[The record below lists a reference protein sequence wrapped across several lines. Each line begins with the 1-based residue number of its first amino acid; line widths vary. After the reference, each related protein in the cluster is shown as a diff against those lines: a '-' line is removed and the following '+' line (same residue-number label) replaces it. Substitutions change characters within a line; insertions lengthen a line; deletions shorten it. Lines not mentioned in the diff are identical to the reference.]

1 MAEITSRMYK
11 SNRVASRRSSLH
23 LGQLSVYLVLV
34 IAALV
39 TIFPLAWMFVSSL
52 KPGPEIAA
60 YPLSV
65 NLSTLSFNNYI
76 GLVSAVPIWIGFQN
90 TFIVLLVQGGAT
102 MLFCPLAG
110 FAFAKFEFRGKK
122 FLFAFVLSTM
132 MVPVIAMILPLLL
145 EMGALNWVNTY
156 QGLVAPGLVNAFA
169 IFWTRQQ
176 IAEIPD
182 ELLDAAKVDGC
193 SSFGM
198 YWRIVFPLLRPALA
212 ALAILT
218 FLGIYNDFVWPVIIT
233 QSNQMQT
240 LQVMLSNL
248 ATQINNANPG
258 TGTASSLALPGTTSH
273 DAWGLIMAA
282 SSIATIPV
290 LILFVALQ
298 RQFVSGML
306 AGSVKG

>member
-1 MAEITSRMYK
+1 MAEITSRMYA
-11 SNRVASRRSSLH
+11 SNRVAGRRFSSL
-23 LGQLSVYLVLV
+23 LRQLLIYVVLAV
-34 IAALV
+34 AALV
-39 TIFPLAWMFVSSL
+39 TIFPLAWMLVSSL
-52 KPGPEIAA
+52 KPGSEIAA
-60 YPLSV
+60 NPLGV
-65 NLSTLSFNNYI
+65 NLSTLSLNNYI
-76 GLVSAVPIWIGFQN
+76 GLVSSVPIWVGFQN

-110 FAFAKFEFRGKK
+110 FAFAKFQFRGKK

-145 EMGALNWVNTY
+145 EMGALNWVDTY
-156 QGLVAPGLVNAFA
+156 QGLIAPGLVNAFA

-193 SSFGM
+193 TNFGM

-212 ALAILT
+212 ALAIMT

-233 QSNQMQT
+233 QSDQMQT
-240 LQVMLSNL
+240 LQVMLANL
-248 ATQINNANPG
+248 ATQINNSNPG
-258 TGTASSLALPGTTSH
+258 TTGH
-273 DAWGLIMAA
+273 DAWGMIMAA

-290 LILFVALQ
+290 LVLFVALQ